1 MRLRFRNHRGWGL
14 PVLFCLMIGI
24 SATTIA
30 SPKPQVLI
38 IDLPRFTYAQLSKDT
53 PHLLQLAEN
62 SAAGIMTT
70 PFADPLTAGEVY
82 LGMNSGTQLKT
93 YDDSILFYN
102 SFDKYRDL
110 PVATVCRGL
119 YGYTPPIK
127 GGVNLGLAKLM
138 QQNGG
143 AGSALAASIGLFGKV
158 LHSRSLKTAV
168 IGNADSDL
176 PNRAGAG
183 LLMDERGTVDFA
195 AVGAETLV
203 TDRGFPYGIRTD
215 TRQVMTLLRE
225 AKKQTDVIQL
235 SLGDLERLERFNV
248 YLSEARW
255 HHLRRLALASYDRL
269 LGEIMA
275 ETSPNTLVVI
285 FSSLPPAKRLEI
297 GARLTPVL
305 ITGPGFE
312 RGILFSWS
320 TRRAGIITCYDL
332 PATILSFLGINPEGH
347 FNGHKL
353 ETRPG
358 DWRGLAGKLPQLIKN
373 FGLRWP
379 LLTTYGY
386 LLIVIVLLAIL
397 GLIFYPRITA
407 LFRIVEY
414 GYLFLLTVPV
424 VFLVEALFNP
434 LSWPAIIGLTVGLGG
449 LLLAV
454 SLGLARGRRQ
464 EAVALIGLFTVIWI
478 GIDGLFNGVFE
489 LNAFLGYSAVA
500 GARFYGIGNEYMGF
514 LLGAYITMI
523 SISFEKLRRFP
534 AQVLWLA
541 VFLITVFLVHPNFG
555 ANIGGGIT
563 ALIGLGITTYLW
575 LERPIH
581 LRELAGL
588 LGAMLAML
596 ILVGIWE
603 LAFSGDKITH
613 FGQLISLIK
622 LNGFQAVSTVLIRKW
637 QMGMRLI
644 GYTPWAKVLL
654 AILVAIPLLYKKPPT
669 VLARLIKNHPG
680 IMRGI
685 LGLTFTAL
693 IALVVNDSGIVAVAT
708 MFIFGAFMLLQ
719 VIFEEWVYKDE
730 PCASERRFTQ

>member
-1 MRLRFRNHRGWGL
+1 MCFRNHRGL
-14 PVLFCLMIGI
+14 VLLVLLCLASGF
-24 SATTIA
+24 SATAIA
-30 SPKPQVLI
+30 SSKPQVLI

-53 PHLLQLAEN
+53 PNLLRLAED

-70 PFADPLTAGEVY
+70 PFVDPLTAGKVY
-82 LGMNSGTQLKT
+82 LGINSGTQLKVN
-93 YDDSILFYN
+93 DDSTLFYN
-102 SFDKYRDL
+102 NSEKYRDL
-110 PVATVCRGL
+110 PVATVYRGL
-119 YGYTPPIK
+119 YGYTPPQK
-127 GGVNLGLAKLM
+127 GGVNLGLAKLI

-168 IGNADSDL
+168 IGNADADL
-176 PNRAGAG
+176 PNRAGAC
-183 LLMDERGTVDFA
+183 LLMDERGTVDIA
-195 AVGAETLV
+195 AVGAETLMV
-203 TDRGFPYGIRTD
+203 DRGFPYGIRTD
-215 TRQVMTLLRE
+215 TRQLLKLLRE
-225 AKKQTDVIQL
+225 AKKQADVIQL

-255 HHLRRLALASYDRL
+255 HHLRRLALAAYDRL

-275 ETSPNTLVVI
+275 EISPNTLVII

-297 GARLTPVL
+297 GARLTPAL
-305 ITGPGFE
+305 ITGPGFDK
-312 RGILFSWS
+312 GILFSWS

-332 PATILSFLGINPEGH
+332 PATILSFLGIDPEGY
-347 FNGHKL
+347 FNGQRL

-358 DWRGLAGKLPQLIKN
+358 DWRSLAGKLPQLIKN

-379 LLTTYGY
+379 LLTAYGY
-386 LLIVIVLLAIL
+386 LLIGIVLLAIL
-397 GLIFYPRITA
+397 GLIFYPRIKM
-407 LFRIVEY
+407 LFQVVEY

-434 LSWPAIIGLTVGLGG
+434 LSWPAIFGLTVGLGG
-449 LLLAV
+449 MLLAA
-454 SLGLARGRRQ
+454 SLGLAQGRRQ
-464 EAVALIGLFTVIWI
+464 EAVALISLFTVIWI

-514 LLGAYITMI
+514 LVGAYITMI
-523 SISFEKLRRFP
+523 SLCLEKLRRCRG
-534 AQVLWLA
+534 QLLWLA
-541 VFLITVFLVHPNFG
+541 ICLITVFLVHPNFG

-575 LERPIH
+575 LERPIR

-588 LGAMLAML
+588 FGAMLVML

-603 LAFSGDKITH
+603 SAFSGNKITH

-622 LNGFQAVSTVLIRKW
+622 LNGFQTVSTVLMRKW
-637 QMGMRLI
+637 QMGTRLI

-654 AILVAIPLLYKKPPT
+654 AMLIAIPFLYKKPPA
-669 VLARLIKNHPG
+669 VLARLIKNYPG

-685 LGLTFTAL
+685 LGMTFTAL

-708 MFIFGAFMLLQ
+708 MFIFGVFMLLQ
-719 VIFEEWVYKDE
+719 VIFKEWVYKDE
-730 PCASERRFTQ
+730 SARPKGDSRNE